1 MHLLQIFLPVRN
13 NNDKPFPKGHYTR
26 IRKTLTK
33 EFGGLTAYT
42 RAPAEGLWKDKQD
55 DARHDDMV
63 IFEIMTEELDK
74 PWWKQYK
81 KELETTF
88 AQDEIII
95 RVQKVRASEVVRYA
109 SSRLLLADSILDE
122 RGLASL

>member
-1 MHLLQIFLPVRN
+1 MLGITHAKKIASAKYICMHLLQIFLPVRN
-13 NNDKPFPKGHYTR
+13 NNDKPFQKGHYTR

-63 IFEIMTEELDK
+63 IFEIMTEKLDK

-95 RVQKVRASEVVRYA
+95 RVQKVE
-109 SSRLLLADSILDE
+109 ILK
-122 RGLASL
+122 